1 MEGGAPHGTL
11 IYTKGEE
18 YSLMLE
24 SPHYEGGG
32 EFGGRPPSLARSVST
47 NAIHCLK
54 SVQSFQIQHPKSSKQ
69 TPLL

>member
-24 SPHYEGGG
+24 SPHWEGGG
-32 EFGGRPPSLARSVST
+32 EGVGGPPNPRWA
-47 NAIHCLK
+47 N
-54 SVQSFQIQHPKSSKQ
+54 
-69 TPLL
+69 